1 MESYLFSFQMMHKS
15 QFNKTDR
22 YDCIHPVVVMCSRTH
37 THHESS
43 DETLVRD
50 RAVASLAP
58 GSADEVSLRSSQS
71 RCGVGRGV
79 KRVYRR
85 GWRSGARKAK
95 AKWWT
100 NVKHRC
106 AAVSS
111 VSSAASMQPD
121 LEQVDGVLFVSFTA
135 KV

>member
-1 MESYLFSFQMMHKS
+1 M
-15 QFNKTDR
+15 
-22 YDCIHPVVVMCSRTH
+22 
-37 THHESS
+37 
-43 DETLVRD
+43 
-50 RAVASLAP
+50 ASLAP
-58 GSADEVSLRSSQS
+58 GSADEVRSSPS
-71 RCGVGRGV
+71 VRTGRGV
-79 KRVYRR
+79 KRVFRR

-111 VSSAASMQPD
+111 VSTASMRPD